1 MQSILVRIEN
11 DWVLL
16 PLKSV
21 RIQCFLRSLYAN
33 MVLLRCCC
41 CLELNI
47 NREERLN
54 AVRLRQENLLAQQ
67 RLKKKLAKRERQRRD
82 KKQHA
87 MLMAQQSTW

>member
-1 MQSILVRIEN
+1 M
-11 DWVLL
+11 
-16 PLKSV
+16 
-21 RIQCFLRSLYAN
+21 RSLFAN
-33 MVLLRCCC
+33 MDLLRCCCC

>member
-1 MQSILVRIEN
+1 MEKCSY
-11 DWVLL
+11 
-16 PLKSV
+16 SM
-21 RIQCFLRSLYAN
+21 FLAFT
-33 MVLLRCCC
+33 VCIT
-41 CLELNI
+41 ELNI

-87 MLMAQQSTW
+87 MLMAQQSKW